1 MIWRFQKARF
11 NKINK
16 ASRPVKLK
24 TQIQYSICFMIS
36 NAGINAASNMR
47 LVLTF
52 PLRFRNRWSLVASWT
67 VASVSA

>member
-1 MIWRFQKARF
+1 
-11 NKINK
+11 
-16 ASRPVKLK
+16 
-24 TQIQYSICFMIS
+24 MIS
-36 NAGINAASNMR
+36 NTGIYVASNLG

>member
-1 MIWRFQKARF
+1 
-11 NKINK
+11 
-16 ASRPVKLK
+16 
-24 TQIQYSICFMIS
+24 MIS
-36 NAGINAASNMR
+36 NAGIYVASNMG